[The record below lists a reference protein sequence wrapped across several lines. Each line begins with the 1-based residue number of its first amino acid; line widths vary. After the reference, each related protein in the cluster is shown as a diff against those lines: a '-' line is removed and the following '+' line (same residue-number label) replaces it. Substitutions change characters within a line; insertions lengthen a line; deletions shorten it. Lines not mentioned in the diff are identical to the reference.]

1 MLLFVSWA
9 IVGFAALGLISGEI
23 YTFLFGPDSEMW
35 PIHIFTSII
44 GGFAGFYVFMGRW
57 DKKAKELREL
67 KYEGFDTLEDF
78 RVRHKQISENF
89 VKETTSNIDRYT
101 ALENQRMQDLII
113 SFNDINSLV
122 SQRIA
127 VHFGNYTAHDIQVT
141 NEHLSEIENK
151 LSQIFSAQELINK
164 KAIKILKDIDKKGR
178 VSLNQSYSIS
188 SGILS
193 EVKRLA
199 DEPLI

>member
-44 GGFAGFYVFMGRW
+44 GGFGGFYVFKGRW